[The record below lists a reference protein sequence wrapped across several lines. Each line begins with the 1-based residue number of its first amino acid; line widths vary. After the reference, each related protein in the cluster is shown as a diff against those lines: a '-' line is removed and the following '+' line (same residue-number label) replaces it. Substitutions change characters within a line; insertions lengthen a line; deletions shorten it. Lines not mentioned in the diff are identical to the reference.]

1 MADLSTKLNDTWY
14 MPHCSLPFDQK
25 WQRINMALSKL
36 GRISFG
42 NSLVVYR
49 DSGEAFVNMWDAVD
63 QAKETVKWQTYIC
76 KDDVVGKLTMSK
88 LQTAQERGVVTE
100 LLYDC
105 GGNISGRS
113 RLTSRL
119 RELGATVI
127 RHRPF
132 FAHMWTYF
140 RSGMHWELSPGIRNH
155 RKILIVD
162 RCVAFT
168 GGLNIGDDY
177 CSKAAG
183 GNGRFRDTHCK
194 ILGPAVAHVHEVYED
209 TKSPITWPL
218 RFARWRQVVAATA
231 ARRSE
236 PAAFLARFR
245 SLRKEKRRVSKEE
258 QEKNLIADRRDEND
272 NLTTSARLTDSNTQ
286 RTGRRQL
293 PKRVLRQIEQIR
305 RFRRVAASQAKEV
318 ILQAKVAGGRR
329 RSALLKRYSTAVTW
343 SRQALQHKRM
353 RPQPRSQGSNGIED
367 SEPIPEAVEL
377 FGIIHRYCSPS
388 TKGGVTSSP
397 ADLTTCSDTE
407 AVAGEGKTYPPA
419 GTVQILMS
427 NPHTKDWSIQLAMW
441 HVTRLAHRRLWI
453 TTPYYMPY
461 RKLTSAIIGT
471 AKRGVDVRI
480 VAGSHKTTD
489 PWFMWYASRYL
500 THRLLKAGVRVFEF
514 DGNQIMHAK
523 TVVVDSAWCS
533 VGSYNWDMMSNKN
546 MEVCA
551 TAFDFNVARQVESQ
565 FLQDLK
571 LSREVTLEAFDRE
584 WWWCW
589 RAVSFAFYQ
598 ALRFLEYFTFR
609 TYQDS
614 ELDSQVD

>member
-1 MADLSTKLNDTWY
+1 M
-14 MPHCSLPFDQK
+14 
-25 WQRINMALSKL
+25 
-36 GRISFG
+36 
-42 NSLVVYR
+42 
-49 DSGEAFVNMWDAVD
+49 
-63 QAKETVKWQTYIC
+63 
-76 KDDVVGKLTMSK
+76 
-88 LQTAQERGVVTE
+88 
-100 LLYDC
+100 
-105 GGNISGRS
+105 
-113 RLTSRL
+113 
-119 RELGATVI
+119 
-127 RHRPF
+127 
-132 FAHMWTYF
+132 
-140 RSGMHWELSPGIRNH
+140 
-155 RKILIVD
+155 
-162 RCVAFT
+162 
-168 GGLNIGDDY
+168 
-177 CSKAAG
+177 
-183 GNGRFRDTHCK
+183 
-194 ILGPAVAHVHEVYED
+194 
-209 TKSPITWPL
+209 
-218 RFARWRQVVAATA
+218 
-231 ARRSE
+231 
-236 PAAFLARFR
+236 
-245 SLRKEKRRVSKEE
+245 
-258 QEKNLIADRRDEND
+258 
-272 NLTTSARLTDSNTQ
+272 
-286 RTGRRQL
+286 
-293 PKRVLRQIEQIR
+293 
-305 RFRRVAASQAKEV
+305 
-318 ILQAKVAGGRR
+318 
-329 RSALLKRYSTAVTW
+329 
-343 SRQALQHKRM
+343 
-353 RPQPRSQGSNGIED
+353 
-367 SEPIPEAVEL
+367 
-377 FGIIHRYCSPS
+377 
-388 TKGGVTSSP
+388 TSSP

-480 VAGSHKTTD
+480 VAGSHTTTD